1 MSVHKCTQGASLMME
16 CPLCEVLA
24 QRAGGPLCVYRILS
38 DVYNRHYILVVIL
51 KVLAC
56 HTPDECIVVCA

>member
-1 MSVHKCTQGASLMME
+1 MSVHKCVQGASLMME

-24 QRAGGPLCVYRILS
+24 QRAGGPLCVYWILS
-38 DVYNRHYILVVIL
+38 DVYYRHYILVVIL

-56 HTPDECIVVCA
+56 HTPDECVVVCA

>member
-38 DVYNRHYILVVIL
+38 DVYNRHDILVVIL

-56 HTPDECIVVCA
+56 HTPDECVVVCA